1 METKPITTAVR
12 NVSGLSPEAVA
23 KIDSML
29 AAIRTERGVRI
40 PLAVES
46 GSRAWGFPSPDS
58 DYDCRF
64 VFVRPLG
71 QYLTLWPRRD
81 VIEMPPVADLDVNGW
96 DLGKALRLVVKGN
109 AVVVEW
115 LHSPIVYTA
124 EPWFRRELLDFAHRF
139 ADRAR
144 IQSHYL
150 HLGARQRA
158 AYFRDDAPV
167 ALKKLFYV
175 LRPAAALRWL
185 RLNPAA
191 ALPPMHFPTLM
202 EEGDWPA
209 EIATLTR
216 DMLARKAATR
226 ELGRGPVPKPL
237 LAFAAAELDRAPAD
251 IAASPPRRDD
261 EARAESDRLFREIV
275 KRLDQEPP
283 PTAF

>member
-1 METKPITTAVR
+1 METNPITSAVR
-12 NVSGLSPEAVA
+12 NVSGLSPEVVA
-23 KIDSML
+23 RIDSML
-29 AAIRTERGVRI
+29 AAIRTEHGVGI

-71 QYLTLWPRRD
+71 QYLTLWPRPD
-81 VIEMPPVADLDVNGW
+81 VIEAPPAGDLDVNGW
-96 DLGKALRLVVKGN
+96 DLRKALRLVLKGN

-115 LHSPIVYTA
+115 LQSPIVYTA
-124 EPWFRRELLDFAHRF
+124 EPWFRHELLDFAHRF
-139 ADRAR
+139 VDRAR

-158 AYFRDDAPV
+158 ACFRDDAPV

-202 EEGDWPA
+202 EEGDWPG

-226 ELGRGPVPKPL
+226 ELGRSPVPKPL
-237 LAFAAAELDRAPAD
+237 LAFADAELDRARAD
-251 IAASPPRRDD
+251 IAEAPRPAHD
-261 EARAESDRLFREIV
+261 EARSEADRLFRNIV
-275 KRLDQEPP
+275 RQLD
-283 PTAF
+283 